1 MVTLDVEGRRLACLH
16 CGGGGQIDR
25 QLVTGID
32 PVEVFVGSRK
42 RVVFHKS
49 KYPFNKP
56 VVYMVPTSVY
66 PTTTS
71 RSRL

>member
-1 MVTLDVEGRRLACLH
+1 
-16 CGGGGQIDR
+16 
-25 QLVTGID
+25 
-32 PVEVFVGSRK
+32 VFVGSRK

>member
-1 MVTLDVEGRRLACLH
+1 MVTLDVEGRRIACFH
-16 CGGGGQIDR
+16 CGGSGQIYS
-25 QLVTGID
+25 QPLTGID

-42 RVVFHKS
+42 RVVFHKN

-56 VVYMVPTSVY
+56 VVNMVPTSAY
-66 PTTTS
+66 ATKTS